1 MNISGILVVV
11 PVEKVTTAI
20 QALNA
25 IPGVEVHHADPARG
39 RIVVTQEADSIEGE
53 VEGIRKIKALPDV
66 ILAEM
71 VHHYFEPEGET
82 SGQEGERRGGRGPSA
97 VPPNLND

>member
-1 MNISGILVVV
+1 MNMSGILVVV
-11 PVEKVTTAI
+11 RAGKVTAAVR
-20 QALNA
+20 ALGA
-25 IPGVEVHHADPARG
+25 LPGVEVHHVDAARG

-53 VEGIRKIKALPDV
+53 VEGIKKIKAVPDV

-82 SGQEGERRGGRGPSA
+82 SDHDGEGSGRGGPEA
-97 VPPNLND
+97 VPPWLDD